1 MNAASNARQTQD
13 AASTGEGRGG
23 EQRTVAPTRTRARVR
38 ATTSR
43 GGKQRTEHGGTNE
56 PETTSG
62 RAETGDPHW
71 EDDGGA
77 MPPEEWS

>member
-13 AASTGEGRGG
+13 AASTDERRGS
-23 EQRTVAPTRTRARVR
+23 EQRTVAPSRTRARVR
-38 ATTSR
+38 AATSR
-43 GGKQRTEHGGTNE
+43 DGTRRNE
-56 PETTSG
+56 RSSG
-62 RAETGDPHW
+62 NGPVAPTRKEGAGEPQW

>member
-13 AASTGEGRGG
+13 AASTDEHRGS
-23 EQRTVAPTRTRARVR
+23 EQRTVAPTSTRARVR
-38 ATTSR
+38 AATSR
-43 GGKQRTEHGGTNE
+43 DGTRRNE
-56 PETTSG
+56 PSSG
-62 RAETGDPHW
+62 NRPVAPSRREGAGESHW

>member
-1 MNAASNARQTQD
+1 MNAASNARQIQD
-13 AASTGEGRGG
+13 AASTGEGRGD

-43 GGKQRTEHGGTNE
+43 GGTRRTGRGRTNAPVTTHG
-56 PETTSG
+56 S
-62 RAETGDPHW
+62 AETGEPHW
-71 EDDGGA
+71 EDDDGA